1 MNSVVYWALNRAKEP
16 STWAGLAGLGQR
28 KHAWLPLKLDRLMPS
43 GWRKSQPTWILLVAM
58 NWTAAYDSINA
69 PAGGCE
75 WIRPITVAEADGLT
89 TETKRALLVHN
100 ELYEEFCRDE

>member
-1 MNSVVYWALNRAKEP
+1 M
-16 STWAGLAGLGQR
+16 
-28 KHAWLPLKLDRLMPS
+28 
-43 GWRKSQPTWILLVAM
+43 AM